1 MDKILSIDPRSLVRN
16 TELETIVPMLSE
28 EKFAAIKYSISQFK
42 VQVPIAIAIIDDK
55 ETLVDGYNRHK
66 AVTQLM
72 AEGVLPASYEMPY
85 TMLAL
90 KQLQDAKAYSIEMNL
105 ERRQLTD
112 YQSVTWALKV
122 FDGIKTH
129 KQIAD
134 FLKYKSV
141 SVIEKVSS
149 LNQTIANM
157 KTAKWQVPETVVLSI
172 KGLQNGTVSD
182 YSATYQELNNAKIV
196 QTAIDVIDN
205 DQIRAKMDVL
215 FFDDKYT
222 RPSKDVLAELA
233 VAVDKL
239 TNPSLYET
247 KEQEVDE
254 YYKAAKAFYE
264 KSKKFRDKYSDQV
277 ATFSIATEA
286 KATDTVTWCKAHVAD
301 SDRKLWFVAVFEV
314 PNFEEGT

>member
-1 MDKILSIDPRSLVRN
+1 MDKILSIDPRGLVRN
-16 TELETIVPMLSE
+16 KELETIVPMLSE

-42 VQVPIAIAIIDDK
+42 VQVPIAIAVIDDK

-72 AEGVLPASYEMPY
+72 AEGKLPASYEIPY
-85 TMLAL
+85 TMLEL

-105 ERRQLTD
+105 ERRHLTD
-112 YQSVTWALKV
+112 YQTVTWALKV
-122 FDGIKTH
+122 FEGIKTS

-134 FLKYKSV
+134 YLKFKTVSIVDKVCTLNRMIVSLKSA
-141 SVIEKVSS
+141 KS
-149 LNQTIANM
+149 LI
-157 KTAKWQVPETVVLSI
+157 PEAVVLSI

-182 YSATYQELNNAKIV
+182 YSTTLKELIGAETV

-205 DQIRAKMDVL
+205 DQLRAKMDAL
-215 FFDDKYT
+215 FFDDKYIK
-222 RPSKDVLAELA
+222 PSKDVLAELA
-233 VAVDKL
+233 VAVDKAI
-239 TNPSLYET
+239 NPSLYET
-247 KEQEVDE
+247 EKQEADE
-254 YYKAAKAFYE
+254 FIKAAKAFYE
-264 KSKKFRDKYSDQV
+264 KSKKFRDKYPDQV

-286 KATDTVTWCKAHVAD
+286 KATDTLTWCKAHVAD